1 MDNLF
6 NSKKLYEAL
15 YKTEALAHG
24 VAHTNGQGIPP
35 LIIQTEEKSINC
47 AEQLH
52 DRTMAARLLHHTT
65 CPDLLAASMYD
76 TNPMHILSTVAEC
89 VKWIVKEREVW
100 RDSIQKKPMMK
111 YLCLN
116 VMEEY
121 NNQ

>member
-52 DRTMAARLLHHTT
+52 DRTMAARLLHYAA
-65 CPDLLAASMYD
+65 CPYLLAASVYN
-76 TNPMHILSTVAEC
+76 TKPMHILSTVAEC
-89 VKWIVKEREVW
+89 VEWIVKEKEVW
-100 RDSIQKKPMMK
+100 SKSIQKKAIMK
-111 YLCLN
+111 CL
-116 VMEEY
+116 
-121 NNQ
+121 